1 MYTPKSRG
9 GFRQIFRLFDDENM
23 GCITA
28 KNVRRVIKELG
39 LEVDENE
46 LQDMVEKAD
55 VNNDGVVS

>member
-9 GFRQIFRLFDDENM
+9 SFRQIFRLFDDENM